1 MPADRGINHHGAI
14 SGYAPRVGNNKQTD
28 LNGTTGG
35 KKMRKRA
42 FLRVTAAC
50 ALATM
55 ASVAMASEDENP
67 ALAYRQSM
75 MTLIGHNFGP
85 MQMTLEGKIPWDDA
99 RMAGYARDLAA
110 LAALNQMRGF
120 PEGSGKGKTHAKPE
134 IWKNMDDFT
143 KKMEEFQL
151 AAAKLGEVSAGG
163 DRKAIEEQVKATG
176 KTCGSCHDD
185 YKEKD
190 D

>member
-1 MPADRGINHHGAI
+1 
-14 SGYAPRVGNNKQTD
+14 
-28 LNGTTGG
+28 
-35 KKMRKRA
+35 MRKRA

-85 MQMTLEGKIPWDDA
+85 MQLTLEGKIPWDDA